1 MAIELEDL
9 VFNLGLLVEEVPV
22 EIHSM
27 YHSIIGEIIGVKLS
41 TTQAKDEMNLI
52 ANKYNKGEINTFHHE
67 LIYADDN
74 HKEISKVLHVVM
86 RDVSNV
92 FCSSWGREFIFGDIF
107 SEIKVKR
114 ENNGCLYIKLMSNL
128 ICGIIADNNRLDYRE
143 LIILGLCESIEGRDE
158 SAYSICLA
166 LARIIVNE
174 ILHEVT
180 ISSYILIK
188 TKEANSSRMSEISS
202 KPKSNEYERVIKI
215 LSKTISACG
224 NASVNSLIEKIREYY
239 DDNKMIGKPAVN
251 TLRRW
256 IGSYGYKPQ
265 KPTTNNYELVL

>member
-9 VFNLGLLVEEVPV
+9 VFNLGLLVGEVPV
-22 EIHSM
+22 EIHSL

-41 TTQAKDEMNLI
+41 TTQEKNEMNFI
-52 ANKYNKGEINTFHHE
+52 ANKYNKGEITTFHHE
-67 LIYADDN
+67 LIYSDEN

-92 FCSSWGREFIFGDIF
+92 FCSSWGRDFVFGNIY

-114 ENNGCLYIKLMSNL
+114 ENNGCLYIELMSNL
-128 ICGIIADNNRLDYRE
+128 ICEIIADNNRLDYRD

-166 LARIIVNE
+166 LARIVVNE
-174 ILHEVT
+174 ILHEIT
-180 ISSYILIK
+180 ISSHILIK
-188 TKEANSSRMSEISS
+188 TKEANSSRMSKISS
-202 KPKSNEYERVIKI
+202 KPKSNEYEMVIKI
-215 LSKTISACG
+215 LSKTISVCD
-224 NASVNSLIEKIREYY
+224 NASVNSLIDKIREYY
-239 DDNKMIGKPAVN
+239 DDNKMRGKPAVN

-265 KPTTNNYELVL
+265 KPTTNKYELVL